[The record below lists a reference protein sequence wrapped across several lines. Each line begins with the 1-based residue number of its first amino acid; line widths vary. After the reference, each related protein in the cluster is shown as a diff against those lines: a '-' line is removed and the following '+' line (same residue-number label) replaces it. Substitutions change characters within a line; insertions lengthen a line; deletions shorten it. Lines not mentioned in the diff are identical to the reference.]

1 MSIITNRYLYSFF
14 FFDNLIILTYNLTN
28 KINEIMKIIHEKRK
42 KYKTKFIQFN

>member
-14 FFDNLIILTYNLTN
+14 FDNLIILTYILTN